1 MRPQLLLV
9 PKAPTHSFS
18 VRHDTLPFFFNKWHY
33 HADVELLHIV
43 NGYGTQFI
51 GDNISRFTSGDVLLV
66 GSNLPH
72 YWRCDDVFFQNN
84 TGLVAEAKVTHFLEN
99 FWGHQFLELPE
110 NKHIASLL
118 KKSRYGI
125 KVVGEAKAKVQV
137 ILNKMLCAV
146 NGERI
151 VLLLEALNE
160 IASSEE
166 IVLLSSQTFQADY
179 NEYESERIHEIY
191 NYTMNNFK
199 KKISLE
205 EIAKIAYVSPNSF
218 CRYFKSH
225 TGKTYSRFLIEVRV
239 GHACKLLIEDKYS
252 ASKICYESGF
262 NNFSNFNRHFRMI
275 TGKSP
280 LEYKKAFCSKEL

>member
-1 MRPQLLLV
+1 
-9 PKAPTHSFS
+9 
-18 VRHDTLPFFFNKWHY
+18 
-33 HADVELLHIV
+33 
-43 NGYGTQFI
+43 
-51 GDNISRFTSGDVLLV
+51 
-66 GSNLPH
+66 
-72 YWRCDDVFFQNN
+72 
-84 TGLVAEAKVTHFLEN
+84 
-99 FWGHQFLELPE
+99 
-110 NKHIASLL
+110 
-118 KKSRYGI
+118 
-125 KVVGEAKAKVQV
+125 VQV